1 MENNE
6 LTTYEPD
13 EQYMVAFSGFED
25 EPQKNMNAK
34 LVAHAKKMS
43 LIRHERPDTRIP
55 YKVGI
60 YIRFFN
66 QTSHDDEMYLQLTKK
81 NYCDTID
88 LCPKWQLVDFYIDEG
103 NRPPKIESSKELC
116 RLIDDCL
123 DGKVDLIITQKVS
136 NMSTDTNEITILS
149 SLLANQE
156 HPIGIYFISE
166 DIFTLASY
174 FVKDYKAHSL
184 LPEPDWRRPEDE
196 ARGKLNG

>member
-66 QTSHDDEMYLQLTKK
+66 QT
-81 NYCDTID
+81 
-88 LCPKWQLVDFYIDEG
+88 YIISAFIF
-103 NRPPKIESSKELC
+103 KYFFH
-116 RLIDDCL
+116 
-123 DGKVDLIITQKVS
+123 IIHV
-136 NMSTDTNEITILS
+136 NC
-149 SLLANQE
+149 
-156 HPIGIYFISE
+156 
-166 DIFTLASY
+166 
-174 FVKDYKAHSL
+174 
-184 LPEPDWRRPEDE
+184 
-196 ARGKLNG
+196 